1 MSSDGFNFMSFHS
14 WPLQSIDDVK
24 TKKEGQLPQVD
35 FHVIKYT
42 DKCLYLWIGDSSAS
56 MDNLACAMETPLERD
71 PIGIEIMQAVNV
83 EQQGVYA
90 GLGKDLASKLSK
102 RLKKQ
107 VFVSFNVN
115 QNLLEQTPMLSEDS
129 LESSDANL
137 LLLIERS
144 LFAEIKSKPECF

>member
-1 MSSDGFNFMSFHS
+1 MSSDGFNLMSFHS
-14 WPLQSIDDVK
+14 WSLQSIDDVK
-24 TKKEGQLPQVD
+24 TKKERELPQVD

-71 PIGIEIMQAVNV
+71 PIGIEIMQPVNV

-107 VFVSFNVN
+107 VMVSFNVN
-115 QNLLEQTPMLSEDS
+115 QNLLEQTTMSMSEDS
-129 LESSDANL
+129 LEPDANL